1 MVHAS
6 TIIPEGFPPAVA
18 ARARQRIMR
27 RILPYLFLL
36 YTVAYLDRVN
46 LGYAALQMTR
56 DLRFG
61 PEVYGFG
68 AGIFFIGYFLL
79 EVPGSIL
86 VERWSARRWIARIM
100 ITWGVVAVLT
110 GFVQTAHQFYW
121 VRFLLGLAE
130 AGFFPGMIVYLRH
143 WFRAEDRARAVA
155 IFIAAQPISNILGA
169 PLSGRLLGIH
179 WQGWAGWR
187 WLFVLEGLPAVVLG
201 VVTLFYLTDWPH
213 EAEWLPEDERAWLAS
228 ELERERRSKPAHLS
242 SAWHAVRQPDVVQV
256 TAAYFL
262 VVAGGYAF
270 NFWMPTLIQGISGL
284 SNVAVTML
292 SALPYCVGLAAGLLM
307 GWSSDRTGDRQ
318 WHAAGGMLLI
328 GVGLGAVV
336 LFRSSL
342 VLALAGF
349 SVTAAGI
356 YGYQPAMWSLITRTL
371 SGTGAAAS
379 IGLAN
384 AVANLGGF
392 VGPFIF
398 GYLTGKTHSIVAGV
412 LSMAAAAVVGAALIA
427 HLSDSQPMRGLI
439 PVPEGG
445 DA

>member
-1 MVHAS
+1 MAHA
-6 TIIPEGFPPAVA
+6 TIIPEQSPAPVGV
-18 ARARQRIMR
+18 RARRRIMR

-56 DLRFG
+56 DLRFS

-86 VERWSARRWIARIM
+86 VERWSARRWMARIM
-100 ITWGVVAVLT
+100 ITWGMMAALT
-110 GFVQTAHQFYW
+110 GFVHTAHQFYW

-143 WFRAEDRARAVA
+143 WFRAQDRARAVA
-155 IFIAAQPISNILGA
+155 LFIAAQPVSNILGA
-169 PLSGRLLGIH
+169 PMSGRLLGID
-179 WQGWAGWR
+179 WLGWAGWR

-201 VVTLFYLTDWPH
+201 IVTLFYLTDWPH
-213 EAEWLPEDERAWLAS
+213 EAKWLRDDERAWLAS
-228 ELERERRSKPAHLS
+228 ELERERRSQPAHLS
-242 SAWHAVRQPDVVQV
+242 SAWYALRQPDVVQV
-256 TAAYFL
+256 TVAYFL

-270 NFWMPTLIQGISGL
+270 NFWMPTVIKSISAL
-284 SNVAVTML
+284 SNVAVATL
-292 SALPYCVGLAAGLLM
+292 SALPYCVGLAAGLMM
-307 GWSSDRTGDRQ
+307 GWSSDRTGDRR

-328 GVGLGAVV
+328 GIGLGAVV

-379 IGLAN
+379 IGLTN
-384 AVANLGGF
+384 AVGNLGGF

-398 GYLTGKTHSIVAGV
+398 GYLTGKTHSIAAGV
-412 LSMAAAAVVGAALIA
+412 LVLAAAAMVAAALVA
-427 HLSDSQPMRGLI
+427 QLPGSRPMRGL
-439 PVPEGG
+439 PAVWEEA